1 MKYIEGIDYWVRRR
15 DFPCTTIFAWAV
27 SLGDGTFDIWL
38 NTRVSEEKQLAG
50 LKHDLKHLEDNHFYR
65 DDLTL
70 AQKEAIAWG
79 TTGFVA
85 QETSE
90 PVPGHKIVPEPTKEP
105 PAPYPPKAPQKV
117 EIATLGQL
125 MRFMVSC
132 ENKRQNARSQAKKRV
147 SIDICGER

>member
-70 AQKEAIAWG
+70 AQKRRLHGEQPVLWPKKPRSLSPAINC
-79 TTGFVA
+79 TGA
-85 QETSE
+85 D
-90 PVPGHKIVPEPTKEP
+90 KEP
-105 PAPYPPKAPQKV
+105 PAPIPLKPAKV

-125 MRFMVSC
+125 MRFMVNC
-132 ENKRQNARSQAKKRV
+132 ENKRQNARQQAKETGV
-147 SIDICGER
+147 Y